1 MMDAGHAGHEVQAGQ
16 PYFPAA
22 EWQSFRA
29 ADLQATRQII
39 GLMGGIFTIGLLLY
53 ATVCWLVHV
62 NW

>member
-1 MMDAGHAGHEVQAGQ
+1 MTDAGHAGHGMHAGQ

-22 EWQSFRA
+22 EWESLQA
-29 ADLQATRQII
+29 ADRQAAAHII
-39 GLMGGIFTIGLLLY
+39 GLMGGIFSIGLLLY

>member
-1 MMDAGHAGHEVQAGQ
+1 MTDAGHAGHGGQPGQ

-22 EWQSFRA
+22 EWESFQA
-29 ADLQATRQII
+29 ADRQAARNII
-39 GLMGGIFTIGLLLY
+39 VLMGGIFSIGLLLY